1 MADRSKIEW
10 TDATWNIVNGCS
22 VLSPGCTNCYAMRLA
37 GWLKKNDPSRAG
49 LTEPS
54 KTGPVWTGEVR
65 WNAKQEELPLRWRRP
80 RRVFV
85 AAHGDIFH
93 ENVPT
98 EWLDRIWAIMK
109 LAENHSFQVLTKR
122 PKRMRLYLSD
132 PELPERIA
140 QRCLIE
146 GRNMRPGAPCWQGDR
161 WRDAGQ
167 GVVVPARWP
176 LPNVHLGV
184 SAEDQVRANERVPEL
199 LQTPAAFRF
208 VSLEPLLGPVDLA
221 RVEFMP
227 GNSAYM
233 IDARYVCEGYQALN
247 WVIAGGESGL
257 RARPM
262 EIGWVRALRDQCA
275 ATGTPFFFKQ
285 WGEWAPFPDDDFRYG
300 EHGYGSRADKVDVKR
315 RMYRLGKRAAGRM
328 LDGREH
334 NELPPMIAPEPERT
348 IFVGSWRG
356 SVSGRAPA
364 MVEGEGAANAAPH

>member
-1 MADRSKIEW
+1 MGDRSKIEW

-22 VLSPGCTNCYAMRLA
+22 VLSPGCINCYAMRLA
-37 GWLKKNDPSRAG
+37 GGLKKNHPSRTG

-65 WNAKQEELPLRWRRP
+65 WIAKQEDLPLRWRRP

-93 ENVPT
+93 DNVPT

-109 LAENHSFQVLTKR
+109 LAEGHSFQVLTKR

-132 PELPERIA
+132 PELPKRIA

-146 GRNMRPGAPCWQGDR
+146 GRNMRPGAACWQGDR
-161 WRDAGQ
+161 WRDAG
-167 GVVVPARWP
+167 GGSVVPDRWP

-184 SAEDQVRANERVPEL
+184 SAEDQVRANERLPEL

-208 VSLEPLLGPVDLA
+208 ASLEPLLGPIDLA
-221 RVEFMP
+221 R
-227 GNSAYM
+227 
-233 IDARYVCEGYQALN
+233 ALD
-247 WVIAGGESGL
+247 WVIVGGERGG

-262 EIGWVRALRDQCA
+262 EIGWARALRDQCA
-275 ATGTPFFFKQ
+275 QTGTPFFFKQ
-285 WGEWAPFPDDDFRYG
+285 WGEWAPFADDDFRYG
-300 EHGYGSRADKVDVKR
+300 KHGYGSRADKVDTKR
-315 RMYRLGKRAAGRM
+315 RMYRLGWRRAGRV

-334 NELPPMIAPEPERT
+334 NDLPPMISPEPET
-348 IFVGSWRG
+348 SVYVGSWRG
-356 SVSGRAPA
+356 SVKGRAPKA
-364 MVEGEGAANAAPH
+364 GAEEGAANASPH